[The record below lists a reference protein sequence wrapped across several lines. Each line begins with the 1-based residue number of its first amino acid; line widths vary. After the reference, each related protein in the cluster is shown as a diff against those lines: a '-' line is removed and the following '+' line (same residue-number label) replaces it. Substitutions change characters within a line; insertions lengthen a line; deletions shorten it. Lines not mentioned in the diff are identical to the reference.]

1 MGSDKIPVSGKGGS
15 KMDGFISV
23 VKTITYS
30 TVDRGQLVKLRVED
44 QDTGNIE
51 DVPDI
56 RTGSCIRYRK
66 SGGVVQKMKVLAYW
80 RSGTTTPNPR
90 EGGNAF
96 ETR

>member
-1 MGSDKIPVSGKGGS
+1 
-15 KMDGFISV
+15 MDGFISV

-51 DVPDI
+51 DVYAWTRHLPDI

-66 SGGVVQKMKVLAYW
+66 SGGVVQKMKVLAY
-80 RSGTTTPNPR
+80 
-90 EGGNAF
+90 
-96 ETR
+96 